1 MDDHHH
7 GGAAAAQG
15 PALPIAGACASPVA
29 AGCTVPPT
37 AASVPAPP
45 RATAAGAATAASA
58 AGADAC
64 AAAAHL
70 PQPHW
75 LEFGVPAF
83 IGRIRIPG
91 TLSPASMFCL
101 VFLPFAL
108 GHFMSSLLR
117 NVNAILA
124 PQLVDA
130 LGLSPAQLG
139 LLTSAYFFTFA
150 LAQLPVGMAL
160 DRFGPRLVQ
169 FSMLWLA
176 ALGALAFA
184 GSREFGQLVAARAI
198 MGIGLAGCFMAAV
211 KAVSTWI
218 APARLPSVQGY
229 LIAVGGL
236 GAASATLPVR
246 LALHYMDW
254 RWLFIMLGAGCAII
268 ALLIWLLTPT
278 PPAVQRKP
286 FNRRMF
292 ADICAHPVFRSTAAL
307 MLLPHAVFFG
317 VQGLWIARWLQDV
330 GRFSPQAIAWLLYLG
345 MAAVVFGAIA
355 TGMVTEWAAR
365 RGIAPLTVAAC
376 GIALFVVVQLGF
388 VLDWRPGY
396 AQLAVLFT
404 LTGTITGI
412 DYAIV
417 AQAMPPALTGRAST
431 CLNLFIFLAAFCV
444 QAGFGLVVGLWRP
457 DALQRYPAI
466 AYQAAFGM
474 LVLLQ
479 LPGLLGFAW
488 RRRATFVR
496 CAERIRG
503 IRYNDALTLKE
514 EYETG
519 SLRPSRQRKT
529 RSD

>member
-1 MDDHHH
+1 MPAAHAVRATPHEERTMDLHHH
-7 GGAAAAQG
+7 GGTAAAKG
-15 PALPIAGACASPVA
+15 TALPIAGGCDSPAA
-29 AGCTVPPT
+29 AGVAGPP
-37 AASVPAPP
+37 
-45 RATAAGAATAASA
+45 
-58 AGADAC
+58 
-64 AAAAHL
+64 
-70 PQPHW
+70 PHW
-75 LEFGVPAF
+75 LQYGVPAF
-83 IGRIRIPG
+83 IGRVRLPG

-101 VFLPFAL
+101 VFMPFAL

-124 PQLVDA
+124 PQLVET

-176 ALGALAFA
+176 VLGALAFA
-184 GSREFGQLVAARAI
+184 GSREFNQLVIARAI

-218 APARLPSVQGY
+218 SPAKLPSVQGY

-254 RWLFIMLGAGCAII
+254 RWLFVMLAAGCAII

-278 PPAVQRKP
+278 PPATQPKP

-292 ADICAHPVFRSTAAL
+292 GDICTHPVFRSTATL

-317 VQGLWIARWLQDV
+317 VQGLWIARWLHDV

-345 MAAVVFGAIA
+345 MAAVVLGAIA
-355 TGMVTEWAAR
+355 TGMITEWAAR
-365 RGIAPLTVAAC
+365 RGIAPLSVAAC
-376 GIALFVVVQLGF
+376 GITLFVLMQLGF

-444 QAGFGLVVGLWRP
+444 QAGFGLVVGLWQP

-466 AYQAAFGM
+466 AYQAAFGV

-479 LPGLLGFAW
+479 LPGLLAFAW
-488 RRRATFVR
+488 RHRASVTM
-496 CAERIRG
+496 
-503 IRYNDALTLKE
+503 L
-514 EYETG
+514 
-519 SLRPSRQRKT
+519 SLR
-529 RSD
+529 